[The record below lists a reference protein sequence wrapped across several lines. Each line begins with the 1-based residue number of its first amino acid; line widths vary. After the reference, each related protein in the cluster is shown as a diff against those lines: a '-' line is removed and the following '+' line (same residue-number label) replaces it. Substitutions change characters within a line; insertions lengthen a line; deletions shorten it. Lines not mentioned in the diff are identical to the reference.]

1 MGAAGKGR
9 HGNVDDVREV
19 VAALGTDGG
28 DTYESLLADYAVANE
43 NNALRGAGDEGA
55 SMGGCFTGDG
65 EDLANAVTACFCGG
79 DYGASGVLSHDIVS

>member
-1 MGAAGKGR
+1 M
-9 HGNVDDVREV
+9 
-19 VAALGTDGG
+19 
-28 DTYESLLADYAVANE
+28 ANE